1 MKRHRPS
8 RRDAAR
14 TPDASSTL
22 NIAPARA
29 LDGVCAYPFVEWN
42 IRCRAATQ
50 RGLDVIRLDI
60 GNPDLPPPDAVIEAA
75 SRALH
80 SSRDHRYPGYA
91 GIEALRVAIADYYR
105 WRFNVSLDADGQI
118 AVLLGSKEGI
128 IHLQHALLNP
138 GDVVLVPN
146 PGYTP
151 YVAGARMAGADIVRF
166 SLGADGGFDLGAVP
180 SDVVR
185 RARLLWLNYPNNP
198 TGAVIAR
205 EGLERA
211 VAFAR
216 RHGLLLCHDA
226 AYTDVRFGACAPMSV
241 LEIPEAADVAVEFNS
256 LSKTYNMPGWRIG
269 YAVGH
274 PDALR
279 LLQLVKSNVDSG
291 MFLPLQRAAVAALA
305 TGDDWIAQR
314 NAVYENRLTRLASIL
329 SRIGLAP
336 VVPAATHY
344 LWVPVPAPDTA
355 ESLAVRW
362 LEQAGVA
369 VAPGTFFGSGGEGF
383 LRVSATVP
391 DHLIDRVEERLR
403 PWMTADGRE
412 HVTHRG

>member
-1 MKRHRPS
+1 VKRQQSS
-8 RRDAAR
+8 RRDTAQ
-14 TPDASSTL
+14 TPAASSRLHLT
-22 NIAPARA
+22 PTGS
-29 LDGVCAYPFVEWN
+29 LDGVRAYPFAEWN
-42 IRCRAATQ
+42 VRCRAAVE

-80 SSRDHRYPGYA
+80 APREHGYPGYA

-105 WRFNVSLDADGQI
+105 RRFDVSLDADGQI

-138 GDVVLVPN
+138 CDVVLVPD

-151 YVAGARMAGADIVRF
+151 YVAGARMAGADVVRF
-166 SLGADGGFDLGAVP
+166 PLGADGGFDLDAVP
-180 SDVVR
+180 ADAMQ

-198 TGAVIAR
+198 TGAVVVR
-205 EGLERA
+205 ESLERA

-226 AYTDVRFGACAPMSV
+226 AYTDVRFGACVPMSV
-241 LEIPEAADVAVEFNS
+241 LEIPGAADVAVEFNS

-291 MFLPLQRAAVAALA
+291 MFLPLQRAAVVALA
-305 TGDDWIAQR
+305 TGDGWIAQR
-314 NAVYENRLTRLASIL
+314 NAVYENRLTKLAAIL
-329 SRIGLAP
+329 SRVGLAP

-369 VAPGTFFGSGGEGF
+369 VAPGTFFGPGGEGF
-383 LRVSATVP
+383 IRVSATVP
-391 DHLIDRVEERLR
+391 TEQIRRVEERLCC
-403 PWMTADGRE
+403 T
-412 HVTHRG
+412 